1 MMNFG
6 QINDYVIFGGG
17 ATLVDIAR
25 WTQDRGHPVSV
36 LTSPRH
42 TSEPVGVDGETFQSA
57 LELANISVYVADD
70 INDDPRLAGHVTDKT
85 LGLAIGPA
93 WIFREGVLG
102 LFSGR
107 IVNFHGIPLPR
118 VRGGGH
124 YTWQI
129 LMGDYTGGCNIQLI
143 ERRLDAGKVIKT
155 REYKIAGP
163 PRIPRDYFE
172 AASSHDLPFL
182 QEFIGEVERETTYEP
197 IDLNEGAS
205 TYYPR
210 LNTTA
215 QGLIDWN
222 WGGDDIERII
232 CAFDDPYPGAS
243 TMIGDRRLFLKD
255 SRLVD
260 GSVKFHPY
268 QSGLVIRRRHSTLFV
283 ATTSGEL
290 AVRSVMDE
298 HGEDLYSSIRRG
310 DRFHTPVA
318 DLDQSRRFVARYSGT
333 GLNQPRGE

>member
-1 MMNFG
+1 MNFG
-6 QINDYVIFGGG
+6 QIDTFVIFGGG

-25 WTQDRGHPVSV
+25 WTQDRGHAVTV
-36 LTSPRH
+36 FTSPRH
-42 TSEPVGVDGETFQSA
+42 ASESVGDDGETFQSA
-57 LELANISVYVADD
+57 LESSNISVYVADD
-70 INDDPRLAGHVTDKT
+70 INDDPNLAGHVTDTT
-85 LGLAIGPA
+85 LGLAMGPA
-93 WIFREGVLG
+93 WIFREGVLE

-107 IVNFHGIPLPR
+107 VVNFHGIPLPKI
-118 VRGGGH
+118 RGGGH

-129 LMGDYTGGCNIQLI
+129 LMGDDTGGCNIQLI

-155 REYKIAGP
+155 LEYKIDGP

-182 QEFIGEVERETTYEP
+182 KEFVQEVERGTTYEP
-197 IDLNEGAS
+197 FDLDEDTS

-210 LNTTA
+210 LNTA
-215 QGLIDWN
+215 GQGLIDWN
-222 WGGDDIERII
+222 WSGTEIERFI

-255 SRLVD
+255 CHLLE
-260 GSVKFHPY
+260 GSAAFHPY
-268 QSGLVIRRRHSTLFV
+268 QSGLVVRRRRSTVHV

-290 AVRSVMDE
+290 AIRSVTDE
-298 HGEDLYSSIRRG
+298 HGEDGYSSLSRG

-318 DLDQSRRFVARYSGT
+318 DLDQSRRFVARYTGT